1 MQIRF
6 TYYTLGMARALEIL
20 SLGVWEEGKQSV
32 RLMATLEIEESDYD
46 YVTPCK
52 AFVLLR

>member
-6 TYYTLGMARALEIL
+6 AYYTLGMARALEIL

-52 AFVLLR
+52 AFVLLK